1 MRKMRCRRWRRIP
14 PHSGNEAG
22 DKAATGVFLPHPGAI
37 CLRLRLREGTLWK
50 HMSRFRGDC
59 PAWWAA
65 GMLLALA
72 VQSVACQSETP
83 VTVVDI
89 PVPPLVTNL
98 EGEPTP
104 PMSVTPPG
112 SPAADCSRL
121 SPGIAEARLL
131 TRLQYDN
138 TVRDLLG
145 ELSVPDRGFPEE
157 NLLLGFGNNADAHRA
172 SLLLAERH
180 LAAAKDLATAAVAR
194 GTDQLLPCP
203 AGDRSEACVSSF
215 ITQFGYK
222 AFRRPIHADESA
234 PLLELWRT
242 ANANWGFDEALQLLL
257 QTFLQSPQLLY
268 RTESAQPEPSPAGA
282 PAAAGVGA
290 VALDAYQIAS
300 RLSYLLW
307 NTLPDAELFAL
318 ADTGQLLDAEVV
330 RAQARRMLDD
340 ERARVTVADFY
351 RQWLGMSGFAGLTRD
366 LPDGVAEGSAA
377 DAFNASWQE
386 SLERFVQHTFWDEGG
401 NLAALLGSQTVFL
414 DTSLA
419 GLYGMGAADGFTA
432 YQDSNRAGIL
442 TQPGLMALLAH
453 ADQSAPVQ
461 RGKFVREQVL
471 CKPLPPP
478 PPDVD
483 TTPPDPDPG
492 ATTRERFRQHSAD
505 ARCSSCHRLLEG
517 VGFGLEA
524 FDQLGRFRTEEFGI
538 PVDATG
544 SVLDTGDKAL
554 DGAFDGAQE
563 LAAKFAE
570 SPQVEACVAT
580 QWFRYG
586 MGRGEQ
592 VEDICSLEQIKT
604 DFSGAGGDFR
614 ELLIAMAT
622 TDAFRFRPLGEQDLA
637 APVPGSE

>member
-1 MRKMRCRRWRRIP
+1 MLHR
-14 PHSGNEAG
+14 
-22 DKAATGVFLPHPGAI
+22 GAI
-37 CLRLRLREGTLWK
+37 RLRLRLTEGTLWK
-50 HMSRFRGDC
+50 HMSRFRGNC
-59 PAWWAA
+59 PAEWAA
-65 GMLLALA
+65 VMLLSLA
-72 VQSVACQSETP
+72 CQSLACQSETGP
-83 VTVVDI
+83 RVVEI
-89 PVPPLVTNL
+89 SLPPLVANPN
-98 EGEPTP
+98 GDPAP
-104 PMSVTPPG
+104 PMVEPPG
-112 SPAADCSRL
+112 SSMPDCSQL

-145 ELSVPDRGFPEE
+145 ELSVPDRGFPDE

-180 LAAAKDLATAAVAR
+180 LAAAKDLATAAVTR
-194 GTDQLLPCP
+194 GVDQLLPCA
-203 AGDRSEACVSSF
+203 AGDRSEACISSF
-215 ITQFGYK
+215 INQFGYR
-222 AFRRPIHADESA
+222 AFRRPMHADESA

-242 ANANWGFDEALQLLL
+242 ANASWGFDEALQLLL

-268 RTESAQPEPSPAGA
+268 RTESAQVE
-282 PAAAGVGA
+282 PAAAGTEAPSSGSSIGA
-290 VALDAYQIAS
+290 APNPKALALDSYQIAS

-307 NTLPDAELFAL
+307 NTLPDGELFAL
-318 ADTGQLLDAEVV
+318 ADSGQLADVEIV
-330 RAQARRMLDD
+330 REQARRMIAD
-340 ERARVTVADFY
+340 ERARGTVADFY
-351 RQWLGMSGFAGLTRD
+351 QQWLGMSGFAGLTRD
-366 LPDGVAEGSAA
+366 LPGSPT
-377 DAFNASWQE
+377 DAFNASWQG

-401 NLAALLGSQTVFL
+401 NVKALLGSQTVFL
-414 DTSLA
+414 DAPLA
-419 GLYGMGAADGFTA
+419 SLYGMEPGAGFSS
-432 YQDSNRAGIL
+432 YQDPTRSGIL
-442 TQPGLMALLAH
+442 TQPSLMALLAH

-505 ARCSSCHRLLEG
+505 ARCASCHSLLEG

-524 FDQLGRFRTEEFGI
+524 FDQFGRFRTEEYGI

-544 SVLDTGDKAL
+544 NLLATGDPAME
-554 DGAFDGAQE
+554 GGFDGAAE
-563 LAAKFAE
+563 LAGKFAE
-570 SPQVEACVAT
+570 SPQVEACLAT

-592 VEDICSLEQIKT
+592 QEDVCSLLQLKT
-604 DFSGAGGDFR
+604 EFSETGGDFR

-622 TDAFRFRPLGEQDLA
+622 TDAFRFRPLGEQDLGF
-637 APVPGSE
+637 VPDSD

>member
-1 MRKMRCRRWRRIP
+1 
-14 PHSGNEAG
+14 
-22 DKAATGVFLPHPGAI
+22 
-37 CLRLRLREGTLWK
+37 
-50 HMSRFRGDC
+50 MSRFRGNC
-59 PAWWAA
+59 PAEWAA
-65 GMLLALA
+65 DWAAVALVTLACQGL
-72 VQSVACQSETP
+72 ACQSDAGP
-83 VTVVDI
+83 RVVEI
-89 PVPPLVTNL
+89 SLPPLVANPDGDTA
-98 EGEPTP
+98 P
-104 PMSVTPPG
+104 PMAVEPPG
-112 SPAADCSRL
+112 NSMADCAQL

-145 ELSVPDRGFPEE
+145 ELSVPDRGFPDE

-194 GTDQLLPCP
+194 GVDQLLPCTP
-203 AGDRSEACVSSF
+203 GDRSEACISSF
-215 ITQFGYK
+215 ITQFGYR

-242 ANANWGFDEALQLLL
+242 ANASWGFDEALQLLL

-268 RTESAQPEPSPAGA
+268 RTESAQVE
-282 PAAAGVGA
+282 PAAAGSDTAASVASNTPA
-290 VALDAYQIAS
+290 VALDSYQIAS

-318 ADTGQLLDAEVV
+318 ADTGQLADVEIV
-330 RAQARRMLDD
+330 REQARRMIED

-351 RQWLGMSGFAGLTRD
+351 QQWLGMSGFAGLTRD
-366 LPDGVAEGSAA
+366 LPGSAT
-377 DAFNASWQE
+377 DAFNASWKG

-401 NLAALLGSQTVFL
+401 NVQALLGSQTVFL
-414 DTSLA
+414 DAPLA
-419 GLYGMGAADGFTA
+419 SLYGVEPADGFTS
-432 YQDSNRAGIL
+432 YQDPNRAGIL
-442 TQPGLMALLAH
+442 TQPALMALLAH

-505 ARCSSCHRLLEG
+505 ARCASCHSLLEG
-517 VGFGLEA
+517 VGFGLEE
-524 FDQLGRFRTEEFGI
+524 FDQFGRFRTEEYGI

-544 SVLDTGDKAL
+544 NLLATGDPAME
-554 DGAFDGAQE
+554 GGFDGANE

-570 SPQVEACVAT
+570 SPQVEACLAT

-592 VEDICSLEQIKT
+592 QEDVCSLLQIKT
-604 DFSGAGGDFR
+604 NFAETGGDFR

-622 TDAFRFRPLGEQDLA
+622 TDAFRFRPLGEQDQGF
-637 APVPGSE
+637 VPDSD